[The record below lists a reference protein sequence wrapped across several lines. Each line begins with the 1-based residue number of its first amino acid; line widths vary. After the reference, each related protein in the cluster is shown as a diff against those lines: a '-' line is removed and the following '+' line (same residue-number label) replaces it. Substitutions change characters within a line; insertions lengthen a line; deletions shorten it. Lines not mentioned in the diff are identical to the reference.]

1 MLYPF
6 VSIIVL
12 NYNGKKFIRGCISSL
27 LKQSYPKSRY
37 EIVFVD
43 NASSDGSVELVRKKF
58 KKQIREKRI
67 KVIQNSQNL
76 GFTGGNNIGIFKSCG
91 SYIAFF
97 NNDAV
102 ADKLWLAE
110 LIKVIESDN
119 KIGIVTCH
127 IDNANAAHFGGG
139 TVNSI
144 LGIAKGLP
152 YNYKEPTET
161 GFGNGCAMLFRR
173 ELVEKIGILLDDLFI
188 YLEDIDFSLRAKQ
201 AGYKIVFVPS
211 AKVFHY
217 GSMTINAMEQRGE
230 YVKMK
235 MTRNRSALIFLHC
248 PLPLLPIAVFY
259 DLSATFYMFFRALLG
274 SDIGKQYVFQKL
286 SAYKLFPKM
295 MKIRAKNK
303 YMPSIKEMMAVY
315 RKR

>member
-1 MLYPF
+1 MQYPF

-12 NYNGKKFIRGCISSL
+12 NYNGRKFIVECLRSL
-27 LKQSYPKSRY
+27 LKQTYTSKYY
-37 EIVFVD
+37 EIIFVD
-43 NASSDGSVELVRKKF
+43 NASQDGSVELVRKKF
-58 KKQIREKRI
+58 KKQIKAKKI

-76 GFTGGNNIGIFKSCG
+76 GFTGGNNIGIFKSRG

-102 ADKLWLAE
+102 ADKKWLSE
-110 LIKVIESDN
+110 LIKVIESDSR
-119 KIGIVTCH
+119 IGIVTCH

-173 ELVEKIGILLDDLFI
+173 ELIEKIGVLLDDLFI
-188 YLEDIDFSLRAKQ
+188 YLEDIDFSLRAKK

-217 GSMTINAMEQRGE
+217 GSMTINAMEQKGE

-235 MTRNRSALIFLHC
+235 MTRNRSILIFLHC
-248 PLPLLPIAVFY
+248 PLPLLPISIFY
-259 DLSATFYMFFRALLG
+259 DLSATLYMFLRALFG
-274 SDIGKQYVFQKL
+274 NDIAKQYVLQKT
-286 SAYKLFPKM
+286 SAYKLFPRM
-295 MKIRAKNK
+295 MVIRAKRK
-303 YMPSIKEMMAVY
+303 YLPTIKEMMVVY
-315 RKR
+315 RK